1 MKKTL
6 IVLFALLTTLS
17 TLANLPFKNGDR
29 IAFLGDSITQ
39 NGSDDPR
46 GWVNIVESRVRKEV
60 DEVAFIHAGIGGNTS
75 SDMLKRVNADVI
87 RRKPTWVFFSCGVND
102 SPNPVVE
109 NPGVPLDKYIKN
121 VTAIFD
127 KLDKTKAKI
136 VVLSQTPVLEDD
148 SNYAANVNLVS
159 YNAELRRM
167 ALERKYIYL
176 DPGAAVRKAIE
187 LKKDPKKR
195 ELTYDGTH
203 LSDRGNA
210 IFAEVVLSG
219 LESILPP
226 WRTPAV
232 NSINRLEAR
241 AIAVPCESED
251 LALKIAKGKKP
262 RTASKWIK
270 SLNGTW
276 GFKWKSNIELKK
288 WEKECTI
295 AVPGCWQLQGD
306 FDPPLYTNVSYPL
319 KNLGNG
325 DPMGEPDKSYTSYK
339 YRNPVGLYTLEFS
352 VPADWKSRRTVI
364 HFGGVSSAMYVRLNG
379 KEVGYSE
386 DSRLPA
392 EFDLTPY
399 LKDCGNLLEV
409 EVIKHCDGTFLED
422 QDFWRLSGIFRDV
435 WLVSEDNASSKD
447 LIVETKLSDDFSK
460 GELIIRDENGAQLLT
475 KIYDKPKL
483 WSCEAPNMY
492 YETIK
497 YPCGDYRAVAFGF
510 RKVEI
515 KDSVIYI
522 NGKRALFMGVN
533 RHEMQPESGYTV
545 TLEGMKRDIEIM
557 KDLNINA
564 VRTCH
569 YPDDPT
575 WYELCDRA
583 GLYVICEAN
592 IESHGAGYGKDSYS
606 KKPAFLDTHVERG
619 INMVKTFR
627 NHPSVVIWSMG
638 NEAGFGDNFVAQYK
652 AVRALDPTRPIQY
665 EQAANNPW
673 TDVFCP
679 MYMRPWDCENYVK
692 NKPKKPLVLC
702 EYSHAM
708 GNSCGDIHDYWK
720 LVRKYPSMQGGF
732 IWDFVDQA
740 LWKTDAKGEFLA
752 YGGDFGD
759 KPNDDNF
766 CCNGLVAADRTYH
779 PSAFEAQHAYQ
790 PIKVDAWDWE
800 TKTAKIYNAY
810 RFTSLDEVQ
819 GFWKVYN
826 EGKETAKGELNIK
839 GIEPDTVKNV
849 FVKDAPNGDA
859 ITFYFVKKDSG
870 VIAHDQ
876 FVRPFVSIQ
885 KPDTSTAKAL
895 EKIPFKINLWRAPID
910 NDRGWNMPRVCAIW
924 KDATVSQKMPEGV
937 ESKMDVKRLEGGS
950 ILVDWVLTVKN
961 VKADAKLPPIPR
973 VGVTFTIPKDFTDVK
988 WYGEGPLENY
998 SDRAM
1003 ASIIREWSAKIGVST
1018 GVVGADGEIGYLKDA
1033 LPLNPDNYTEP
1044 GEQGYRTQC
1053 RWVEFS
1059 NKEGKKIKVTA
1070 LNAPFGFNAWPYT
1083 QEDLEKAKHQRD
1095 LKARDEITVNIDA
1108 AQMGVGGDNSW
1119 RARPHDDDMLG
1130 EGTYNL
1136 QFIVEGL

>member
-1 MKKTL
+1 MMKNRFK
-6 IVLFALLTTLS
+6 VVSLLVAS
-17 TLANLPFKNGDR
+17 VCSF
-29 IAFLGDSITQ
+29 IAVA
-39 NGSDDPR
+39 DD
-46 GWVNIVESRVRKEV
+46 
-60 DEVAFIHAGIGGNTS
+60 
-75 SDMLKRVNADVI
+75 
-87 RRKPTWVFFSCGVND
+87 
-102 SPNPVVE
+102 
-109 NPGVPLDKYIKN
+109 
-121 VTAIFD
+121 
-127 KLDKTKAKI
+127 AKK
-136 VVLSQTPVLEDD
+136 SE
-148 SNYAANVNLVS
+148 
-159 YNAELRRM
+159 
-167 ALERKYIYL
+167 
-176 DPGAAVRKAIE
+176 
-187 LKKDPKKR
+187 
-195 ELTYDGTH
+195 
-203 LSDRGNA
+203 
-210 IFAEVVLSG
+210 
-219 LESILPP
+219 LPP

-251 LALKIAKGKKP
+251 LALKIAKGDMP

-306 FDPPLYTNVSYPL
+306 FDPPLYTNIRYPI

-325 DPMGEPDKSYTSYK
+325 DPMGEPDKSYTSCK
-339 YRNPVGLYTLEFS
+339 FRNPVGLYSLKFF
-352 VPADWKSRRTVI
+352 VPADWKERRTVI

-392 EFDLTPY
+392 EFDLTKY
-399 LKDCGNLLEV
+399 LKDGENFLEV

-447 LIVETKLSDDFSK
+447 LIVETKLSDDYSK
-460 GELIIRDENGAQLLT
+460 GELIVRDEKGAILLS
-475 KIYDKPKL
+475 KSYDKPKL

-492 YETIK
+492 YETVK

-545 TLEGMKRDIEIM
+545 TLEGMKRDIAIM
-557 KDLNINA
+557 KMLNINA

-583 GLYVICEAN
+583 GLYVVCEAN

-606 KKPAFLDTHVERG
+606 RKPAFLATHVERG
-619 INMVKTFR
+619 VNMVKTFR

-692 NKPKKPLVLC
+692 NNPKKPLVLC

-732 IWDFVDQA
+732 IWDFADQA
-740 LWKTDAKGEFLA
+740 LWKTDAKGKFLA

-766 CCNGLVAADRTYH
+766 CCNGLVAADRSFH
-779 PSAFEAQHAYQ
+779 PSALEARHAYQ
-790 PIKVDAWDWE
+790 PVKVDSWDWA
-800 TKTAKIYNAY
+800 TKTITIYNAY
-810 RFTSLDEVQ
+810 RFTNLDNVMLRWAVSKS
-819 GFWKVYN
+819 GKVV
-826 EGKETAKGELNIK
+826 ASGESELK
-839 GIEPDTVKNV
+839 GIEPDSVKEIKLEKV
-849 FVKDAPNGDA
+849 IDGDSIIFAFWSRSAGPFAHDEFVKP
-859 ITFYFVKKDSG
+859 
-870 VIAHDQ
+870 
-876 FVRPFVSIQ
+876 FVRVGAPITGRG
-885 KPDTSTAKAL
+885 KKLDKT
-895 EKIPFKINLWRAPID
+895 PFKINLWRAPID
-910 NDRGWNMPRVCAIW
+910 NDRGWNMPNVCAIW
-924 KDATVSQKMPEGV
+924 KKATETQTMPEGV
-937 ESKMDVKRLEGGS
+937 ESEFDATRLEDGR
-950 ILVDWVLTVKN
+950 IRVDWTLNVKN

-973 VGVTFTIPKDFTDVK
+973 VGLTFTIPKEFIKVK
-988 WYGEGPLENY
+988 WYGEGPYENY
-998 SDRAM
+998 SDRANSSVVSEYNM
-1003 ASIIREWSAKIGVST
+1003 VVGVSS
-1018 GVVGADGEIGYLKDA
+1018 GVFTANA
-1033 LPLNPDNYTEP
+1033 LNPDNYTEP

-1119 RARPHDDDMLG
+1119 GARPHDDDMLG
-1130 EGTYNL
+1130 EGTYEL
-1136 QFIVEGL
+1136 RFIVEGL